1 MKRLIF
7 LLMFAAAVVPAW
19 AIAANPDPTKN
30 ASADCTALRAKMGP
44 VGFSLAYATFGAC
57 VTHFAPVEQANN
69 TSANTSC
76 TALQSDANFVAN
88 HSGKSFAQFYGTG
101 KNGNNAFGNCVSTF
115 AKTSSQTEQQGR
127 LSPSQSCRALRTTL
141 GASFAKTYGT
151 NADKSNAFGK
161 CVSKQ
166 AHAQSQNEVS
176 ASASCQAAQTADA
189 QAFSQTY
196 GSNADKSDAFGK
208 CVSTIAAEK
217 STAQQ
222 QATISAAQQ
231 CSAEQKAGL
240 SAFTVKY
247 GTFGHCVSQKASSK

>member
-1 MKRLIF
+1 
-7 LLMFAAAVVPAW
+7 MFAAAVVPAW

-76 TALQSDANFVAN
+76 TALQSDANFAAN

-127 LSPSQSCRALRTTL
+127 LSPSQTCRALRTTL
-141 GASFAKTYGT
+141 GAATFAKVYGS
-151 NADKSNAFGK
+151 DKNAFGK

-189 QAFSQTY
+189 QAFTQKY

-231 CSAEQKAGL
+231 CNTEQKAGL